1 MARGPRCGAHSAY
14 TDALSS
20 SVPYLS
26 RAWMTRDALWLLAR
40 IAHFPLL
47 ALKMAATSLRL
58 SSLEIFFTLSLSQS
72 AVIS

>member
-1 MARGPRCGAHSAY
+1 MGMARAAVRRWRRR
-14 TDALSS
+14 T
-20 SVPYLS
+20 V
-26 RAWMTRDALWLLAR
+26 RDACAMLVVLA
-40 IAHFPLL
+40 IVAHFPLL

>member
-1 MARGPRCGAHSAY
+1 
-14 TDALSS
+14 
-20 SVPYLS
+20 
-26 RAWMTRDALWLLAR
+26 MTRDALWLLAR